1 MHPPESG
8 HGRSATVGRVHPAR
22 IPRSADE
29 QNRCV
34 RLLVLGGSAFVGRSV
49 VTAAID
55 RGWSVTTFNRGRNP
69 WAHPQAQ
76 VLVGDRLEPADLT
89 QLQGGCWD
97 AVVDT
102 WAGAPSAVLESAAV
116 LAECAG
122 RYLYVSS
129 RAVYTSPTPAG
140 LDETHPTV
148 AASPNA
154 ADTDYARNKRGGE
167 LAIEAV
173 YGDRAVLAR
182 AGLILGPHED
192 TGRLPN
198 WLLRAARGGQLLAP
212 GPADQPV
219 QYIDVRDLAAWLLAA
234 TDSSVSGPVNLVT
247 PAEHATM
254 ADLLGAAVAAAGSD
268 AELIWVDPDAI
279 QNTPIDRWTELPGWI
294 PPGPEFAGLRSTNT
308 DRARSSGLRCR
319 PVDQTVVDTWAWM
332 TAAGSTAAAPPAAL
346 RLGLDPVKEQAALT
360 EWRNRR
366 HFVPREPGWVAG
378 PTERRGP

>member
-102 WAGAPSAVLESAAV
+102 WAGAPSAVLESATL

-129 RAVYTSPTPAG
+129 RAVYTAPTPTG
-140 LDETHPTV
+140 LAETHPTV
-148 AASPNA
+148 PASPNA
-154 ADTDYARNKRGGE
+154 ADTDYPRNKRGAE
-167 LAIEAV
+167 LAV
-173 YGDRAVLAR
+173 QTVFRDRSVLAR
-182 AGLILGPHED
+182 AGLILGPHEE
-192 TGRLPN
+192 TGRLPY
-198 WLLRAARGGQLLAP
+198 WLLRMARGGRVLAP

-219 QYIDVRDLAAWLLAA
+219 QYIDVRDLAGWLLEAA
-234 TDSSVSGPVNLVT
+234 DGDVSGPVNLVT
-247 PAEHATM
+247 PTRQATM
-254 ADLLGAAVAAAGSD
+254 ADLLGAAAACTGAG
-268 AELIWVDPDAI
+268 AELIWVDPAAI
-279 QNTPIDRWTELPGWI
+279 RRTPLDRWTELPGWI
-294 PPGPEFAGLRSTNT
+294 PPGSEFAGLRSTNT
-308 DRARSSGLRCR
+308 DRARGSGLRCR
-319 PVDQTVVDTWAWM
+319 PVEQTVADTWTWM
-332 TAAGSTAAAPPAAL
+332 TAAGPTPVAPAASL
-346 RLGLDPVKEQAALT
+346 RLGLDPVKERAALDEWHDRDHPVTT
-360 EWRNRR
+360 EKTTPD
-366 HFVPREPGWVAG
+366 HQP
-378 PTERRGP
+378 

>member
-1 MHPPESG
+1 LAAG
-8 HGRSATVGRVHPAR
+8 AA
-22 IPRSADE
+22 E
-29 QNRCV
+29 QNQRV
-34 RLLVLGGSAFVGRSV
+34 RLLVLGGSAFVGRVV

-55 RGWSVTTFNRGRNP
+55 RGWSVTTFNRGRTP
-69 WAHPQAQ
+69 WTHPQTRH
-76 VLVGDRLEPADLT
+76 LVGDRLRLADVE
-89 QLQGGCWD
+89 QVNQGRWD

-102 WAGAPSAVLESAAV
+102 WAGAPRAVRDSADLLVDRTD
-116 LAECAG
+116 

-129 RAVYTSPTPAG
+129 RAVYTSPPRQG
-140 LDETHPTV
+140 LDEMHPTV

-154 ADTDYARNKRGGE
+154 ADTDYARNKRGAE

-192 TGRLPN
+192 TGRLPY
-198 WLLRAARGGQLLAP
+198 WLLRMARGGQVLAP
-212 GPADQPV
+212 GPDDQPV

-254 ADLLGAAVAAAGSD
+254 ADLLGAAVTATDSD

-319 PVDQTVVDTWAWM
+319 PVDQTVADTWAWM
-332 TAAGSTAAAPPAAL
+332 TAAGPTPAAPPAAL
-346 RLGLDPVKEQAALT
+346 LLGLDPVKEQAALT
-360 EWRNRR
+360 EWRDRR
-366 HFVPREPGWVAG
+366 HLAHQ
-378 PTERRGP
+378 

>member
-1 MHPPESG
+1 M
-8 HGRSATVGRVHPAR
+8 
-22 IPRSADE
+22 
-29 QNRCV
+29 
-34 RLLVLGGSAFVGRSV
+34 RLLVLGGSAFVGRVV

-55 RGWSVTTFNRGRNP
+55 RGWSVTTFNRGRTP
-69 WAHPQAQ
+69 WTHPQTRH
-76 VLVGDRLEPADLT
+76 LVGDRLRLADVE
-89 QLQGGCWD
+89 QVNQGRWD

-102 WAGAPSAVLESAAV
+102 WAGAPRAVRDSAEL
-116 LAECAG
+116 LAG
-122 RYLYVSS
+122 RTDRYLYVSS

-140 LDETHPTV
+140 LDETHPTA

-154 ADTDYARNKRGGE
+154 ADTDYASNKRGAE
-167 LAIEAV
+167 RAVEAV

-192 TGRLPN
+192 TGRLPY
-198 WLLRAARGGQLLAP
+198 WLLRMARGGQVLAP
-212 GPADQPV
+212 GPPDQPV
-219 QYIDVRDLAAWLLAA
+219 QYIDVRDLAVWLLAA
-234 TDSSVSGPVNLVT
+234 TDGPVSGPVNLVT

-254 ADLLGAAVAAAGSD
+254 ADLLGAAMVATGGA

-319 PVDQTVVDTWAWM
+319 PVDQTVADTWAWM
-332 TAAGSTAAAPPAAL
+332 TAAGPTPAAPPAAL

-366 HFVPREPGWVAG
+366 HLVREPGSVAG